1 MRKENEKSLECRIG
15 TTDTNN
21 HILSIVGF
29 WCSQF
34 TGGPFCPRLQNRRY
48 WEHSGEFWDMGEKHE
63 KETDT
68 MKRHCYSRDALYY
81 LAIARCR
88 WLVLNIRNKDSH
100 LSKSNPEVGPK
111 SSKEKKARKAN
122 LSKGG
127 PKKAGKKEG
136 DQLIKKFICEETYD
150 TSHSQN
156 FLSPRPLPPPKEKK
170 PRSHVSTDE
179 GHIVSTTRSLRACLH
194 GGGGPQADEV
204 TRLGGVTPLSI

>member
-1 MRKENEKSLECRIG
+1 MRKENEKSLECRVG

-29 WCSQF
+29 WCSQY
-34 TGGPFCPRLQNRRY
+34 TGSPFCPRLQNRRY
-48 WEHSGEFWDMGEKHE
+48 WRNSGEFWGMGEKHE

-127 PKKAGKKEG
+127 PKKAGKQRGGSANQEIHLWRNLRHIALPKLPE
-136 DQLIKKFICEETYD
+136 
-150 TSHSQN
+150 
-156 FLSPRPLPPPKEKK
+156 PPPPFLPQKRK
-170 PRSHVSTDE
+170 
-179 GHIVSTTRSLRACLH
+179 SLEATC
-194 GGGGPQADEV
+194 
-204 TRLGGVTPLSI
+204 RLMKATSCRLLVV